1 MILDLRLNSQLPSK
15 AFDSLRHIS
24 YTKSDDFNSL
34 VGRISEVQSKNLD
47 WWVEKPSTRNTLQS
61 PLFYRF
67 CCLYLVN
74 DLIQS
79 GTSIEKVIVD
89 STALARIINDLKKEE
104 GLNFKIEG
112 PASELP
118 NSHYYLWK
126 SIDPFLEA
134 WKRKRAQ
141 FRAARKTKHLSS
153 NQPKNSLILIDQFIF
168 PGFITKERYYNGLW
182 DALTLEQREKTFFV
196 PTLVMM
202 KEEEFEPAYRELRT
216 SERNF
221 LIKEDYL
228 TFSALLFSLFHIFR
242 VWFIKPPPQE
252 VMGIDFSPLIREELL
267 SGGGYESAL
276 EGLLNYRFAKR
287 LKERSFDLSL
297 VIDWWEGQPLDKG
310 WNLGFHTYFPNTP
323 RKGYLGYAP
332 RTMELQLRPSESE
345 IQYGAAPETIS
356 TIGEQFSSD
365 MESTKPPFQT
375 ETAPAFRFGHLWEN
389 GSSNERDS
397 GIFKILLA
405 LSIMVDES
413 IRILEQVIDSELV
426 EDDQMKFILKPH
438 PTVQFDT
445 LKKRMGDNWSS
456 RFQESE
462 NSTPDEIRSS
472 DLLITGM
479 SSVGLEAVVMG
490 VPAIIVEIL
499 SGLAFDPIPESV
511 PRDLW
516 RTCRSSNEIFEI
528 VNSFRNRT
536 QEEVKQHQ
544 EMSAAIKN
552 DYFEPVTEEA
562 VQRFL
567 NLQSN

>member
-1 MILDLRLNSQLPSK
+1 MKLDLRRKILLRSKVFDQLKMISHKLKDEFNELIATNSEL
-15 AFDSLRHIS
+15 L
-24 YTKSDDFNSL
+24 SD
-34 VGRISEVQSKNLD
+34 NLD
-47 WWVEKPSTRNTLQS
+47 WWVEKPVSRNTLLS

-67 CCLYLVN
+67 CCLHLVN
-74 DLIQS
+74 ELIQS

-89 STALARIINDLKKEE
+89 SSALFRAINEIKKKED
-104 GLNFKIEG
+104 LNFEIEG
-112 PASELP
+112 PNGELP
-118 NSHYYLWK
+118 NLHYYLWK
-126 SIDPFLEA
+126 SLKPFLGA
-134 WKRKRAQ
+134 WKRKRSQ

-479 SSVGLEAVVMG
+479 SSVGLEAIVMG
-490 VPAIIVEIL
+490 VPVIVVERM
-499 SGLAFDPIPESV
+499 SGLAYDPIPDSV
-511 PRDLW
+511 PKELW
-516 RTCRSSNEIFEI
+516 RSCRSPKEISEAI
-528 VNSFRNRT
+528 DTFRNRT
-536 QEEVKQHQ
+536 PEEVIKHRAL
-544 EMSAAIKN
+544 SAQIKR
-552 DYFEPVTEEA
+552 DYFEPVTEEG
-562 VQRFL
+562 VCTFL
-567 NLQSN
+567 ELEV